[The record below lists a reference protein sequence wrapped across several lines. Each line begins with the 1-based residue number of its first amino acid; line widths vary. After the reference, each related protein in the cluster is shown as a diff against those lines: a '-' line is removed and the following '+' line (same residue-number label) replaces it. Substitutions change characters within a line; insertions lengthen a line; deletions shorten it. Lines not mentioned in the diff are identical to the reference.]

1 MKSGGIPHPSAECP
15 PVDPTTGA
23 ALQPNPMGN
32 VQVLR
37 NLMHHNEAWGGG
49 YGTALSKGANATI
62 GGNTFLMNRHAIADD
77 GASLS
82 GYVAWNNLVLS
93 SVPTWYD
100 PPDWAFGQGPHGPQQ
115 DFDMHGAGP
124 GSNGGNGGIAGRSVD
139 IGWNP
144 FLGGNRDNFE
154 LRGTPC
160 TN

>member
-37 NLMHHNEAWGGG
+37 NFMHHNEAWGGG

-100 PPDWAFGQGPHGPQQ
+100 PPDWAFVGRRTESRKETTPTISLEQWPDVSSVKTPSNLNRQG
-115 DFDMHGAGP
+115 DL
-124 GSNGGNGGIAGRSVD
+124 GRPEAFSGRPARTV
-139 IGWNP
+139 
-144 FLGGNRDNFE
+144 L
-154 LRGTPC
+154 
-160 TN
+160 